1 MTGMEVKEMC
11 RRMGVVFDKDHPDH
25 ITVDK
30 MKPLTPPFME
40 YLLADRPVYADSRRY
55 LDIKELT
62 IRIYSDTEVSEAE
75 GKVQEVLEGE
85 ELRWKRS
92 SEYIDELILWAI
104 TYRLQ
109 V

>member
-1 MTGMEVKEMC
+1 MTGEEVKAMC
-11 RRMGVVFDKDHPDH
+11 RGMGIPFDEDHPDH
-25 ITVDK
+25 INVGK
-30 MKPLTPPFME
+30 QKSISLPFME
-40 YLLADRPVYADSRRY
+40 YFLTDKPVYADGKRY
-55 LDIKELT
+55 LDIKELEV
-62 IRIYSDTEVSEAE
+62 RIYSDTEVSEAE

-92 SEYIDELILWAI
+92 SEYIDEIALWAI